1 MIHVAL
7 FGRFGLTHDGKE
19 LSVCNSA
26 KAEELFC
33 FLLLHRDRPH
43 AREKLASIL
52 WGDHCTTATARKY
65 LRNSLWRL
73 QTMLDDQQEQTFSE
87 VLEVEPDWIH
97 FKPSSRLS
105 TDVIP
110 FEKAYAAAKGKSG
123 YALTPLEAQGIELAI
138 QQYRGYLLENRYE
151 DWCVFERERLH
162 QIYLVMLDKL
172 MTYCDAHGRY
182 EEGLSYGRRI
192 LQYDRARE
200 HSHRHMMLLHMRS
213 GDRTGALR
221 QYTECVTALKEEFD
235 VEPSERTQALYKRIR
250 AARRMRRTNLSKSP
264 EIPREAMSKVLS
276 ELHDLRESLS
286 DMQRQLRH
294 VARAA
299 ELALVR
305 QPLVSSDPE
314 TPQAGRPVS
323 EPPSTDATTGRD
335 EAESS
340 TPTRR
345 DVSRET
351 APANPHWESTG
362 DGAL

>member
-7 FGRFGLTHDGKE
+7 FGRFGLSHDGKE

-43 AREKLASIL
+43 AREKLATIL
-52 WGDHCTTATARKY
+52 WGEHCTTATARKY

-73 QTMLDDQQEQTFSE
+73 QTMLDDQQEQTFCE

-97 FKPSSRLS
+97 FKSSPRLS

-123 YALTPLEAQGIELAI
+123 YALTPLEAQNIESAI
-138 QQYRGYLLENRYE
+138 QQYKGYLLENRYE

-162 QIYLVMLDKL
+162 QMHLVMLDKL
-172 MTYCDAHGRY
+172 MTYCDAHGRF
-182 EEGLSYGRRI
+182 EEGLSYGQRI
-192 LQYDRARE
+192 LHYDRARE

-221 QYTECVTALKEEFD
+221 QYAECVTALKEEFD

-250 AARRMRRTNLSKSP
+250 AARRMGRTKVPASA

-286 DMQRQLRH
+286 DMQRQIRH
-294 VARAA
+294 VAHAA
-299 ELALVR
+299 ELALQR
-305 QPLVSSDPE
+305 RPLDSSDPHPTYPE
-314 TPQAGRPVS
+314 SGASSPDGTACRGERPLPNPPHHDAADD
-323 EPPSTDATTGRD
+323 EPSASP
-335 EAESS
+335 
-340 TPTRR
+340 
-345 DVSRET
+345 
-351 APANPHWESTG
+351 WESAG